1 MKRFKNILAIH
12 NQAHGAGATLR
23 RATTLARRNGARL
36 TVADITQSLDF
47 FGTTIGIQ
55 PELVASRVAMERGQY
70 LRRWIASIRHEGVDV
85 RYAPLHGTPVR
96 AIIQAVLREE
106 HELVIV
112 KAEDEGTLKKML
124 FGSTSMHL
132 IRECPCP
139 VWVMKP
145 GGRYSRILAAVGPH
159 ASGENNDALNTLI
172 MDLATSLARSDQ
184 SELHVVHAWIL
195 DDPDREISHSEM
207 ARLNRR
213 NRQERGV
220 DALLSRYELEDLSYR
235 VHVVQGRP
243 RSVIPRVVASL
254 RTDLLVM
261 GTMSRTGVARFFI
274 GNTAEE
280 VLRHV
285 DCSVLVLKTPGE
297 LDTPAAILADASEAR
312 GSLAPAGPE
321 RATLPPS
328 ASRRP
333 PDALP
338 SAPPLLRRRRFEPAR
353 GAPPAPVRT
362 GAELAATPTR
372 SPPAVRRHVRRE
384 PSSGRCRRTPPQRSV
399 VGCGR

>member
-12 NQAHGAGATLR
+12 NQAHGGGAILR

-36 TVADITQSLDF
+36 TVADIVQGLDF

-55 PELVASRVAMERGQY
+55 PELVASRVGIERGQF
-70 LRRWIASIRHEGVDV
+70 LKRWISSIRHQGVDV
-85 RYAPLHGTPVR
+85 RYTPLNGTPFR

-106 HELVIV
+106 HDLVIV
-112 KAEDEGTLKKML
+112 KAEDEGILKKML
-124 FGSTSMHL
+124 FSSTSMHL

-145 GGRYSRILAAVGPH
+145 GGKHNRILAAVDPH
-159 ASGENNDALNTLI
+159 TSGEKNDALNTLI

-184 SELHVVHAWIL
+184 SELHVVHAWEM

-207 ARLNRR
+207 ARLIRR
-213 NRQERGV
+213 NREERGV
-220 DALLSRYELEDLSYR
+220 DALLSRYELEDLSCR
-235 VHVVQGRP
+235 VHMVQGRP

-261 GTMSRTGVARFFI
+261 GTMSRTGMARFFI

-285 DCSVLVLKTPGE
+285 DCSVLNLKPPLE
-297 LDTPAAILADASEAR
+297 LVMPAALLADASAAR
-312 GSLAPAGPE
+312 GFSRAASPE
-321 RATLPPS
+321 RATLP
-328 ASRRP
+328 
-333 PDALP
+333 
-338 SAPPLLRRRRFEPAR
+338 LRA
-353 GAPPAPVRT
+353 
-362 GAELAATPTR
+362 
-372 SPPAVRRHVRRE
+372 
-384 PSSGRCRRTPPQRSV
+384 
-399 VGCGR
+399 